1 MKVLKVLF
9 STSCFGVLAG
19 CQEKDADLQP
29 KTLVQTSSHAIVTD
43 GMTVLG
49 RRLKNPYSVENM
61 RKALENLSPKTRAGI
76 TDMDI
81 QPTHYYVKFHPR
93 SSEELDLILQDSTII
108 WYDIPL
114 DYEIEEYGSYYHDPT
129 IPDSLPTFQY
139 ASIEV
144 AKWPAGSTIG
154 VDYEILSDLFIPDED

>member
-9 STSCFGVLAG
+9 ATSCFGVLAG

-81 QPTHYYVKFHPR
+81 QPTHYYVKFTP
-93 SSEELDLILQDSTII
+93 LIRGT
-108 WYDIPL
+108 
-114 DYEIEEYGSYYHDPT
+114 G
-129 IPDSLPTFQY
+129 FN
-139 ASIEV
+139 
-144 AKWPAGSTIG
+144 PAGFY
-154 VDYEILSDLFIPDED
+154 DYLV

>member
-9 STSCFGVLAG
+9 ATSCFGVLAG

-61 RKALENLSPKTRAGI
+61 RKALIRGTGFN
-76 TDMDI
+76 
-81 QPTHYYVKFHPR
+81 
-93 SSEELDLILQDSTII
+93 
-108 WYDIPL
+108 
-114 DYEIEEYGSYYHDPT
+114 
-129 IPDSLPTFQY
+129 
-139 ASIEV
+139 
-144 AKWPAGSTIG
+144 PAGFY
-154 VDYEILSDLFIPDED
+154 DYLV